1 MPAIRRCLAVAAA
14 FMKRMIGMF
23 AATFFF
29 LRHGETETNAA
40 GMITGA
46 LDVRLT
52 ALGYAQAHAAARVL
66 TDEPITAVYS
76 SPLRRTRETAEP
88 VAQVLRLP
96 VTIIDELSERKRG
109 QLEGQPR
116 DASSTDEDEQG
127 SERFEDFT
135 ARVLSGLSKVSSP
148 LPLVVAHQGVFRVLC
163 HTLDIQYTEG
173 PISNALPL
181 RFVPL
186 ETGWKI
192 EALSIA

>member
-1 MPAIRRCLAVAAA
+1 MSGCPLSEDASRSPPRT
-14 FMKRMIGMF
+14 IGMF
-23 AATFFF
+23 AAMFFF

-52 ALGYAQAHAAARVL
+52 ALGHAQAQAAARVL
-66 TDEPITAVYS
+66 THEPITAIYT
-76 SPLRRTRETAEP
+76 SPLRRARETAEP
-88 VAQVLRLP
+88 VAQVLRLSL
-96 VTIIDELSERKRG
+96 TIIDELSERKRG
-109 QLEGQPR
+109 QWEGQPR
-116 DASSTDEDEQG
+116 DALTTDEQG
-127 SERFEDFT
+127 SERFENFT
-135 ARVLSGLSKVSSP
+135 ARVLSGLSKVNSP

-163 HTLDIQYTEG
+163 HTLNVQYTQG

-192 EALSIA
+192 EALPMA